1 MGLDY
6 SYLLYFKRQHLWDA
20 LQGVADIAEHHHPP
34 TKIIFPDHE
43 LSIPLNSWLVE
54 ENEIQCDE
62 PEFSFSIVLPFEPDE
77 AIIDYIVD
85 WDDED
90 IDRSPPGTEEVNRIP
105 IGYIYL
111 YIYNDLSKRITLKEP
126 TDLVLFDFG
135 TTGTR
140 MSLLFSYSTSIRK
153 TFVDLLERCH
163 GLCGVFNREYDGGE
177 LFWLKGQHLSER
189 TGEAYLTPGEIDGL
203 LRKHSRGE
211 RNDGV

>member
-6 SYLLYFKRQHLWDA
+6 SYLLYFKSEHLWDA

-43 LSIPLNSWLVE
+43 VSIPLDSWLIE
-54 ENEIQCDE
+54 ENEIQYDE
-62 PEFSFSIVLPFEPDE
+62 PEFSFSIVLPFEQDE
-77 AIIDYIVD
+77 AILDYIVD

-90 IDRSPPGTEEVNRIP
+90 IDRSPPGTEEVNCIP

-111 YIYNDLSKRITLKEP
+111 YIYNDLSRRITLKDP

-140 MSLLFSYSTSIRK
+140 MSLLFYYSTSIRK
-153 TFVDLLERCH
+153 TFIELLKKHH
-163 GLCGVFNREYDGGE
+163 GVCGVFNQEDGGGE
-177 LFWLKGQHLSER
+177 LFWFKGQRFSEYIDNQFLS
-189 TGEAYLTPGEIDGL
+189 PDEIEQL
-203 LRKHSRGE
+203 LNKKVNR
-211 RNDGV
+211 